1 MANKKNL
8 YYKTGNKGNV
18 DFTERWD
25 DLKEILDLNPND
37 TVLDVGCAEG
47 LIAIE
52 VAKKVKFVEAF
63 DKELVRIK
71 KAMINANGYK
81 NIKFAISSYID
92 YTYTNYDKVLCLGVY
107 KPNWKNTET
116 KYKIK
121 ERRKAL
127 NRIFAS
133 CTQQLYLRIPVISDK
148 VDKSWG
154 ISDIEVLTIADKNN
168 FNLVHRGEPRH
179 DHGTLF
185 KFQRR

>member
-1 MANKKNL
+1 MSKQEL
-8 YYKTGNKGNV
+8 YYQVNNKGNV
-18 DFTERWD
+18 NFSDRWD

-63 DKELVRIK
+63 DKEKVRIEN
-71 KAMINANGYK
+71 AINNANGRK
-81 NIKFAISSYID
+81 NIKFTKSSYID
-92 YTYTNYDKVLCLGVY
+92 YTYTTYDKVLCLGVY
-107 KPNWKNTET
+107 KPNHKWKET
-116 KYKIK
+116 KSQKIQ
-121 ERRKAL
+121 RREAL

-148 VDKSWG
+148 VTKDAG
-154 ISDIEVLTIADKNN
+154 IRDTEVLKIANNNN
-168 FNLVHRGEPRH
+168 FNLIYRSEPRY

-185 KFQRR
+185 KFQKR

>member
-1 MANKKNL
+1 MSKQEL
-8 YYKTGNKGNV
+8 YYRVNNKGNV
-18 DFTERWD
+18 NFSDRWD

-107 KPNWKNTET
+107 KPNWIKTET
-116 KYKIK
+116 MYKIK
-121 ERRKAL
+121 E
-127 NRIFAS
+127 
-133 CTQQLYLRIPVISDK
+133 
-148 VDKSWG
+148 
-154 ISDIEVLTIADKNN
+154 
-168 FNLVHRGEPRH
+168 
-179 DHGTLF
+179 
-185 KFQRR
+185 